1 MRESRSRVQLSWQD
15 GSKVKWAWAG
25 GRLWEARRG
34 RGHFRKLK
42 SPPKEQA
49 RCCCKQVGDEA
60 KVKQEILSGRCI
72 CK

>member
-1 MRESRSRVQLSWQD
+1 MQLSWQD

-60 KVKQEILSGRCI
+60 KVKQEILSGRCN